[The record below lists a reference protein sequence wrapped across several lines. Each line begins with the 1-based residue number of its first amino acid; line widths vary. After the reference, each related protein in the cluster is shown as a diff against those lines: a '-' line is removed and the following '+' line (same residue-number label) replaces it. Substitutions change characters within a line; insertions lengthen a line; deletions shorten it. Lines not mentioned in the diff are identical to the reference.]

1 MNISGKQI
9 IGYSTSGTGATGFT
23 GQGGVTEDYKSIVFS
38 EATAGEIDL
47 AVELAEQAFQTYRLL
62 PGKTRAAFLEKIAES
77 ISAAKDELVTIAEK
91 ETRLPAGRL
100 AGEIARTV
108 NQLRLF
114 ADTIKE
120 GSWAGA
126 IIDTAQ
132 PERQPLA
139 KPDVRQ
145 LQRSLGVVA
154 VFGASNFPFAFSVA
168 GGDTASALA
177 AGCAVVYKAHPGHPI
192 TSEAVGQI
200 IAQAAKTCGLPD
212 GVFSLLQGA
221 THTSG
226 IALVNHP
233 LVKAVAFTGSLA
245 GGRAIFDA
253 AAKRAEPIPVYAEM
267 GSINPVFILPEMM
280 EKKGRELAQSLA
292 MSNRLGAGQFCTNP
306 GVVVA
311 VKSDSTEAFLSDFEN
326 NIREAVCEPMLTD
339 KIIKGY
345 YESLNKVAKSGLVKQ
360 RAGKLQR
367 DASYLAVPHMFEVPA
382 SAFTQK
388 KELMEEIFGPTSIHV
403 VAGHQAELTE
413 VAKNLHGQLTITVWG
428 TDKDLQENTDL
439 LKTLEL
445 KTGRLIIN
453 GVPTGVEVTHAM
465 VHGGPYPATTDS
477 RTTSVGTNAIYRFT
491 RPLCYQNFPDFLLPD
506 ELQNRNPLGILR
518 KVNGTYSHNPV

>member
-1 MNISGKQI
+1 MV
-9 IGYSTSGTGATGFT
+9 FT
-23 GQGGVTEDYKSIVFS
+23 GQGGIVEKYKDVVFC
-38 EATAGEIDL
+38 EATEKEISV
-47 AVELAEQAFQTYRLL
+47 AVELAERAFQQFRLL
-62 PGKTRAAFLEKIAES
+62 PGKNRAIFLEKIAEG
-77 ISAAKDELVTIAEK
+77 ISAAKDDLIAIAEK

-100 AGEIARTV
+100 GGEIGRTV
-108 NQLRLF
+108 NQLKLF

-120 GSWAGA
+120 GSWVGA

-132 PERQPLA
+132 PDRQPLP

-145 LQRSLGVVA
+145 MQRSLGVVA

-177 AGCAVVYKAHPGHPI
+177 AGCPVVYKAHPGHPV

-200 IAQAAKTCGLPD
+200 IVNAARECHMPE

-226 IALVNHP
+226 LALVNHP
-233 LVKAVAFTGSLA
+233 LVKAIAFTGSLA

-253 AAKRAEPIPVYAEM
+253 AAKRPEPIPVYAEM
-267 GSINPVFILPEMM
+267 GSTNPVFILPEMM
-280 EKKGRELAQSLA
+280 ETRGRELAESLA

-306 GVVVA
+306 GVVVSI
-311 VKSDSTEAFLSDFEN
+311 KSEATEQFLSGFEK
-326 NIREAVCEPMLTD
+326 NIEEAVCEPMLTD

-345 YESLNKVAKSGLVKQ
+345 YDRLSEVADTGLAKQ
-360 RAGKLQR
+360 RAGKRER

-382 SAFTQK
+382 SAFV
-388 KELMEEIFGPTSIHV
+388 ENEGLMEEIFGPTSLHV
-403 VAGHQAELTE
+403 VAGQKTELAEI
-413 VAKNLHGQLTITVWG
+413 ARKLHGQLTITVWG
-428 TDKDLQENTDL
+428 TDKDLQEHVEL
-439 LKTLEL
+439 LRTLEL

-465 VHGGPYPATTDS
+465 VHGGPYPATTDG
-477 RTTSVGTNAIYRFT
+477 RTTSVGTNAIFRFT
-491 RPLCYQNFPDFLLPD
+491 RPVCYQNFPNSLLPE
-506 ELQNRNPLGILR
+506 ELQNNNPLGILR
-518 KVNGTYSHNPV
+518 KINGLHTKNPV